1 MGLLMLVNEL
11 LKKCSITIV
20 FSLFTI
26 SYASAESVLRVTCKD
41 SARDAAVFINGK
53 SYGKCPADIFLDAG
67 EISLRVV
74 KTVDAERERVFE
86 TTLTLRDNRPEKVN
100 VVLASPQLN
109 QKAANARAQE
119 ALQKAKEGDIA
130 AMQQVSDFYEKGL
143 GLVKSAENAEYWSR
157 QAIDKQHENA
167 AKAILTRAEAGDIDA
182 MAQLAT
188 LYEQGQGVERSEA
201 DAQFWQQKREQAI
214 AVLEN
219 QETSRVLALAKK
231 GDIAAMQQMA
241 EFYREGKGVD
251 KSSSEAS
258 AWEQKASDIQKQRA
272 QAAEDEKVKVA
283 LQERLANYNSGK
295 TYFTGAAGGIGFFTD
310 GREKGDSS
318 IVLSMSVGI
327 TVFAAIGLVSDITS
341 APFHTTA
348 HVQLQNELNA
358 RAAVWDKPNSMV
370 AKAYAQQ

>member
-1 MGLLMLVNEL
+1 MSVKEL
-11 LKKCSITIV
+11 LKKCSITLI
-20 FSLFTI
+20 FSLFAI
-26 SYASAESVLRVTCKD
+26 SYASAESVLRVKCKD
-41 SARDAAVFINGK
+41 SASDAAVFINGK

-86 TTLTLRDNRPEKVN
+86 TTLMLRDNRPEIVN
-100 VVLASPQLN
+100 VVLAPAQLN
-109 QKAANARAQE
+109 QKAAKVQAQE

-157 QAIDKQHENA
+157 QAIDKQDENA
-167 AKAILTRAEAGDIDA
+167 ARAILARAEAGDIDA

-201 DAQFWQQKREQAI
+201 EAQFWQQKREQAI
-214 AVLEN
+214 TVLEN

-241 EFYREGKGVD
+241 EFYREGKGID
-251 KSSSEAS
+251 KSSE
-258 AWEQKASDIQKQRA
+258 K
-272 QAAEDEKVKVA
+272 AAEWEAKAAEEKVQQA
-283 LQERLANYNSGK
+283 LAKANQKRKQEVEAELWGYQSGK
-295 TYFTGAAGGIGFFTD
+295 AYLSGFIAAGKMVGMD
-310 GREKGDSS
+310 AKAGDTSAASS
-318 IVLSMSVGI
+318 IVTFSPTVLVVTAVGLA
-327 TVFAAIGLVSDITS
+327 TDLVS
-341 APFHTTA
+341 APFNATT
-348 HVQLQNELNA
+348 HRQLQNELNA